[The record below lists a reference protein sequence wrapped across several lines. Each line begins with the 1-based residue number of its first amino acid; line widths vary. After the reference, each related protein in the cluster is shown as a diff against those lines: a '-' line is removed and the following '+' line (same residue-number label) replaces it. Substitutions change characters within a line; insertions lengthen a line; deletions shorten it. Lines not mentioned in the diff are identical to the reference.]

1 VEVHSEFVADAAP
14 DVVWDLLLDVER
26 VAPCMPGAELTETID
41 DRNWK
46 GRVRVRIGPVLMK
59 FNGRV
64 EMIER
69 DDAAHLVR
77 MRGEGAEESGK
88 GNAKALISSQV
99 QPADNGGSRVT
110 ITQDIEMSGK
120 VAQFGARMIQDV
132 ATLLTKQFAQALNDE
147 LKNGAPVAAAVV
159 NGDDPAAASARPAE
173 VTPTAATRAQP
184 KKRRND
190 VPGIRIAFYAL
201 FKAIG
206 RWLHLP
212 WWGRRAKQT
221 G

>member
-1 VEVHSEFVADAAP
+1 
-14 DVVWDLLLDVER
+14 
-26 VAPCMPGAELTETID
+26 
-41 DRNWK
+41 
-46 GRVRVRIGPVLMK
+46 
-59 FNGRV
+59 
-64 EMIER
+64 
-69 DDAAHLVR
+69 
-77 MRGEGAEESGK
+77 
-88 GNAKALISSQV
+88 
-99 QPADNGGSRVT
+99 VT

-132 ATLLTKQFAQALNDE
+132 ATLLTRQFAQALNDE

-159 NGDDPAAASARPAE
+159 NGDDAAAAPAGPAKA
-173 VTPTAATRAQP
+173 TPTAATRAQP
-184 KKRRND
+184 KARGKD

-212 WWGRRAKQT
+212 WWRRRRS

>member
-1 VEVHSEFVADAAP
+1 MEVHSEFVADAAP
-14 DVVWDLLLDVER
+14 DEVWDLLLDVER

-69 DDAAHLVR
+69 DDAEHRVR

-88 GNAKALISSQV
+88 GNAKALITSQV
-99 QPADNGGSRVT
+99 VPADGGGSRVT

-147 LKNGAPVAAAVV
+147 LKNGAPGAAAVV
-159 NGDDPAAASARPAE
+159 NDDAAAAAPAGSAAPPPAAPRPA
-173 VTPTAATRAQP
+173 PRA
-184 KKRRND
+184 KA
-190 VPGIRIAFYAL
+190 VPGIRLAFYAL

-212 WWGRRAKQT
+212 WWRRRAAN
-221 G
+221 